1 MTSCAKEDL
10 ARGKWGTRAAH
21 SRVLI
26 YVYGDNGADRLSESM
41 FNYAAIVR

>member
-26 YVYGDNGADRLSESM
+26 YVYGDNGADRLSEYM
-41 FNYAAIVR
+41 FSCAAIVR